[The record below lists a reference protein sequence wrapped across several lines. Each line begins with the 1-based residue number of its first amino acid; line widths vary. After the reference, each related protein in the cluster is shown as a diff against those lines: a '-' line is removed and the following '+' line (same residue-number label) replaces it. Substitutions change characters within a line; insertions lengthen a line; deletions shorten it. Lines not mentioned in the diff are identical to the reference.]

1 MTRLFGCKLTEES
14 LFEQLKPILLSKVP
28 LSCAK
33 KALSYYH
40 SNDSQRHL
48 VGELLAR
55 YAINAITGTWTNEP
69 FNVNEKGKPQVNEY
83 LDIHFNITHSGSW
96 VVVATSNVPVGVD
109 VEKIRKVPE
118 GVAYRFFSESEKH
131 WLSTALTEDDKANIF
146 FTLWTLKES
155 FLKAIG
161 KGLTKSLSTFTVLQL
176 PNNEYILSPDLET
189 NGYFLKNYP
198 FEEGY
203 KLSACAKSNL
213 FIPGITIVNLEK
225 LAE

>member
-14 LFEQLKPILLSKVP
+14 LFEQLKPILLDKVP
-28 LSCAK
+28 VSCAK
-33 KALSYYH
+33 KALSYHH

-48 VGELLAR
+48 VGEILAR
-55 YAINAITGTWTNEP
+55 HALRTITGTWTNEP
-69 FNVNEKGKPQVNEY
+69 FKINEKGKPQLHEY
-83 LDIHFNITHSGSW
+83 LDVHFNITHSGCW

-118 GVAYRFFSESEKH
+118 GVATRFFSEPEKN
-131 WLSTALTEDDKANIF
+131 WLSTALNEDDKANIF

-161 KGLTKSLSTFTVLQL
+161 KGLTKSLSTFTVLHL
-176 PNNEYILSPDLET
+176 PNNEYILSPDPET

-198 FEEGY
+198 FEDGY
-203 KLSACAKSNL
+203 KLSACAESNL
-213 FIPGITIVNLEK
+213 FLPEVTILNVEELTE
-225 LAE
+225 